1 MLNAITV
8 PNTVPIVPKVNA
20 SKVGPASFII
30 LRRLALNSKSGMAI
44 GTRYDHTISYD
55 GVSVGMIDRFDSKK
69 VPKIVTTT
77 AESLDPIFV
86 FSAQSPKA
94 AAIKS
99 IDHNA
104 QCSLEDMRGFSN
116 NVFSGKFILYTFYL
130 IFH

>member
-8 PNTVPIVPKVNA
+8 PNTVPMVPNVKA

-55 GVSVGMIDRFDSKK
+55 GASVGMIERFDNKN
-69 VPKIVTTT
+69 VPKIVTIT

-86 FSAQSPKA
+86 LSAQSPKA

-99 IDHNA
+99 IAHKA
-104 QCSLEDMRGFSN
+104 QCWSEEISGYSN
-116 NVFSGKFILYTFYL
+116 NVFPRKFIFYTFDF